1 MTQGA
6 NLAAEQRRLASLR
19 RYGVLDTGPEPAM
32 DDLTALA
39 THICAAPIA
48 LISLVDE
55 GRLWF
60 KSKIGLAATAL
71 PRSLSFCERAMAQAE
86 LFIVP
91 DATRDDRF
99 TELPLVR
106 EEPRVRFYAGA
117 PLITPEGDIL
127 GTLCVMDRVPRELGP
142 EQSAALLRLSRQ
154 VMLQLEFRRQASELR
169 ETEERMRLV
178 TDTASVGLVMVN
190 GHQRY
195 VYANEAYARMFHL
208 PGADIVG
215 QRVAEVLPDLYEAQI
230 RPRLERAL
238 RGERISFEMRRPG
251 SGGEKHFLVKYEPTQ
266 SGGSGWL
273 VVVVITDV
281 TELHRAELISLRLA
295 AIVESSGDAII
306 GKDLDGIITS
316 WNPSAER
323 IFGFTAGEMVGT
335 NIRRLIPEERQNEE
349 QEIMDRIRLGESV
362 EHLETQRQTK
372 DGRLLEVAITVSPI
386 KDSVGRVVGV
396 SKVARDIT
404 ERKRLER
411 QFLRAQRMESIGT
424 LAGGIAHDLNNVLTP
439 ILMSIVMLRDYAGD
453 AESKALLE
461 ILHASA
467 RRGAQMVKQ
476 VLSFARGVDGQR
488 MPVNARRVLTEI
500 VDVTRE
506 TFPKSIEIVGVLPE
520 SLWTVTGDAT
530 QIHQALMNLCVN
542 ARDAMVTGGRLILSA
557 ENMHLDETYA
567 SMHPGALPGSYVV
580 LRVADSGIGI
590 PPGIREQMFEPFFTT
605 KEPGK
610 GTGLGLSTTLAIV
623 KSHGGFIQLES
634 TVGLGTKLS
643 LFLPASPVGKAGPEA
658 ELEAENL
665 PRGNGELI
673 LVVDDEES
681 ICRILQSTL
690 EKFGYHVLLA
700 ANGAEAVALYAQN
713 GARIAAVITDMA
725 MPVMDGPATIV
736 ALKAMDPTV
745 RIIGSSG
752 LSSNV
757 GVERGLGTAVL
768 RFVSKPYTAETLLGA
783 LHQVLAEPA

>member
-1 MTQGA
+1 MTQGE
-6 NLAAEQRRLASLR
+6 NIAAEQRRLASLR

-39 THICAAPIA
+39 THICATPIA

-117 PLITPEGDIL
+117 PLLTPEGDIL

-306 GKDLDGIITS
+306 GKELDGIITS

-335 NIRRLIPEERQNEE
+335 NIRRLIPEERQSEE

-542 ARDAMVTGGRLILSA
+542 ARDAMVTGGR
-557 ENMHLDETYA
+557 
-567 SMHPGALPGSYVV
+567 V
-580 LRVADSGIGI
+580 
-590 PPGIREQMFEPFFTT
+590 
-605 KEPGK
+605 
-610 GTGLGLSTTLAIV
+610 
-623 KSHGGFIQLES
+623 
-634 TVGLGTKLS
+634 
-643 LFLPASPVGKAGPEA
+643 
-658 ELEAENL
+658 
-665 PRGNGELI
+665 
-673 LVVDDEES
+673 
-681 ICRILQSTL
+681 
-690 EKFGYHVLLA
+690 
-700 ANGAEAVALYAQN
+700 
-713 GARIAAVITDMA
+713 ARIS
-725 MPVMDGPATIV
+725 
-736 ALKAMDPTV
+736 KANKCV
-745 RIIGSSG
+745 R
-752 LSSNV
+752 
-757 GVERGLGTAVL
+757 A
-768 RFVSKPYTAETLLGA
+768 KAD
-783 LHQVLAEPA
+783 